1 MNSQLLLQLIILQ
14 LIEPSG
20 IKLGANGLPYDIPI
34 HPQLVHFTLGLFI
47 IAIAFDII
55 GTLFP
60 LEQSIFKFLA
70 LPTLRKNLFEVGW
83 YNLVAAAV
91 ITFFT
96 VAAGF
101 FELMLANPPA
111 DKTSAWGLGAG
122 TTMLLHGLGGI
133 LLLGA
138 IVGMTLWRGLQRYR
152 WRKNAPREVQWSY
165 LAVGVV
171 LLGALY
177 LHGTLGAQLGDEFGI
192 HNTAANL
199 LRQGANPN
207 AVLK

>member
-1 MNSQLLLQLIILQ
+1 MNSPLILQLIVLQ
-14 LIEPSG
+14 LIEPPG
-20 IKLGANGLPYDIPI
+20 IKLGANGLPYGIPI

-83 YNLVAAAV
+83 YNLVAAAA

-165 LAVGVV
+165 LAVGVA
-171 LLGALY
+171 LLGVLY